1 MVINLPERAKAKW
14 AEAIAA
20 RDPVTKL
27 KLLKEFYSSFPKH
40 KGTEKLEVSIKKQI
54 KSLEEEIERSRSR
67 RRGSTRLEW
76 VVKKEGMV
84 QLAILG
90 SLHTSIRFFKF
101 VTNRDINIYE
111 VLHAPVVG
119 VLEGEGIQFQ
129 VILTPFDESIG
140 VEKQER
146 IMNLIRNVDIII
158 VVLGSEGTMYLQRVF
173 TWLEEH
179 NIDIRPSNTF
189 VEIIHTSSG
198 GLRVVN
204 YAKALSDWEV
214 IKFLSSYKIRNAIVK
229 IYGEATLEDVESA
242 LFGRVVKKAL
252 FIPLDERI
260 RTELLSLIDEERII
274 TSVADRAS
282 LANSILQKSGYIRVY
297 TKSLGD
303 AVAEKPLLMKKGA
316 RVIDVA
322 EKVHKDLVKFFKY
335 AKVWRGGSLQGVRV
349 GENFLLEDKD
359 IVEIHSS

>member
-1 MVINLPERAKAKW
+1 
-14 AEAIAA
+14 
-20 RDPVTKL
+20 
-27 KLLKEFYSSFPKH
+27 
-40 KGTEKLEVSIKKQI
+40 
-54 KSLEEEIERSRSR
+54 
-67 RRGSTRLEW
+67 
-76 VVKKEGMV
+76 
-84 QLAILG
+84 
-90 SLHTSIRFFKF
+90 
-101 VTNRDINIYE
+101 
-111 VLHAPVVG
+111 
-119 VLEGEGIQFQ
+119 
-129 VILTPFDESIG
+129 
-140 VEKQER
+140 
-146 IMNLIRNVDIII
+146 
-158 VVLGSEGTMYLQRVF
+158 TMYLQRVF

-179 NIDIRPSNTF
+179 NIDIRSSNTF

-214 IKFLSSYKIRNAIVK
+214 IKFLSSYKIRNVIVK

-274 TSVADRAS
+274 TSITDRAS

-303 AVAEKPLLMKKGA
+303 TVAEKPLLMKKGA